1 MNGLKKA
8 MIIAVLVM
16 LGGVGV
22 LWGIK
27 SACLP
32 PFALFPDYGD
42 GTFICLLNTGDGHM
56 GAATG
61 SLMFY
66 SIVIP
71 LIVVVLLAV
80 SYAVVRRAQR
90 RRLAHGRMRDCPEW
104 SGSRFCRPGGLPGG
118 MAPDFGRNVLG
129 VARGTGDAPPE
140 PAAMKKRGGRRG
152 RRRGGSSSSNNN
164 GNGIRARNTVN
175 ASARMCA
182 VLDTNTAVMYGK
194 YASGKMEHKIPD
206 EFRNLLRDSTVQK
219 VVTPAVMAEVRGLC
233 RSGRLPREA
242 ADRIGALAVRNEGEG
257 ADVVVRMVEAVQDR
271 VAEEAKSET
280 AMRWLA
286 AKRRQH
292 KDATGE
298 DYGNPSAMSTRSR
311 RRHLAKLCEMAAGDR
326 TIMGEAALVAAQ
338 HGRTVLLS
346 ADADVSLFADV
357 LKRAA
362 GGRIGVVGI
371 DREAR
376 RRRERGWE

>member
-42 GTFICLLNTGDGHM
+42 GTFVCLLNTGDGHM

-71 LIVVVLLAV
+71 LIVVVLFAV

-90 RRLAHGRMRDCPEW
+90 HMQRRSSPKW

-118 MAPDFGRNVLG
+118 MAPDLGRNAPC
-129 VARGTGDAPPE
+129 VARGTGDAPVE
-140 PAAMKKRGGRRG
+140 PAAMKKRGDRGG
-152 RRRGGSSSSNNN
+152 RRRGSGNSSSSN
-164 GNGIRARNTVN
+164 GSDSGICPRNTVN
-175 ASARMCA
+175 ARARMCA
-182 VLDTNTAVMYGK
+182 VLDTNTAVMYGE

-206 EFRNLLRDSTVQK
+206 EFRSLLRDSTVQK

-242 ADRIGALAVRNEGEG
+242 ANRIGALAVRNEGEG
-257 ADVVVRMVEAVQDR
+257 ADGVALMVEAVQDR

-298 DYGNPSAMSTRSR
+298 DYGNPSAMNVRSR

-326 TIMGEAALVAAQ
+326 TIMGEAALVAAR
-338 HGRTVLLS
+338 HDRTVLLS

-376 RRRERGWE
+376 RRKERGWE